1 VHVLSLV
8 DYLNNVGGGA
18 ELSAEL
24 IVSGLTE
31 REGID
36 RVTVVGIDRPDADR
50 LEYPGVEVVSVSP
63 PPLLDDGPDFLGD
76 LLLDR
81 RIAGAAAEYAAEADI
96 VHAHHRRST
105 MALQHLTTDAPTVG
119 TVRDFWPICPISI
132 YYVDGEVCTGC
143 DDNLD
148 DCLAYQDW
156 DGLTEPAIRKYL
168 LTKRA
173 HNRRVFA
180 PDHAV
185 FIAEHIREAVSAAT
199 ETPPAT
205 VINNPVSFDREAG
218 HERPDRPTFVVA
230 STLSKEKGVD
240 TAITAMERVH
250 EQLPDAKLLVFG
262 DGPMASSFRDLAAGL
277 PEGVVEFRGHV
288 PAAELYEEMRAATAT
303 IFPSRWNEPFGRVTV
318 ESMALGTPIV
328 GSDVGGIAEV
338 VDDGETGLLFP
349 PGDADALAERLVRV
363 ASDTALWDDLSTA
376 GPTAAERFSVEEI
389 VAQHHELYRKLT
401 GI

>member
-1 VHVLSLV
+1 MHVLSLV

-18 ELSAEL
+18 ELSARL
-24 IVSGLTE
+24 VISGLADRPE
-31 REGID
+31 ID
-36 RVTVVGIDRPDADR
+36 RVTVVGLDRPDAER
-50 LEYPGVEVVSVSP
+50 LDYPGVEVVPVSP

-81 RIAGAAAEYAAEADI
+81 RIASAAADHAADADVI
-96 VHAHHRRST
+96 HAHHRRST
-105 MALQHLTTDAPTVG
+105 MALQHLHTDTPTVG

-143 DDNLD
+143 EDRLD
-148 DCLAYQDW
+148 DCVSYQDW
-156 DGLTEPAIRKYL
+156 DGLAEPGIRGYL
-168 LTKRA
+168 WTKRA
-173 HNRRVFA
+173 HNRRAFD

-185 FIAEHIREAVSAAT
+185 FIADHIRQQVSESV

-205 VINNPVSFDREAG
+205 VIYNPVSFDREPS
-218 HERPDRPTFVVA
+218 HDRPNRPTFVVA

-240 TAITAMERVH
+240 TAIDAMEHVAAEH
-250 EQLPDAKLLVFG
+250 PDAKLLVFG
-262 DGPMASSFRDLAAGL
+262 DGPMESSFRDRAANL
-277 PEGVVEFRGHV
+277 PEDTVEFRGHV
-288 PAAELYEEMRAATAT
+288 PADDLYGEMRDATAT

-349 PGDADALAERLVRV
+349 PGDADALADRLCRLV
-363 ASDTALWDDLSTA
+363 ADGTHWDRLSAA
-376 GPTAAERFSVEEI
+376 GPPAADRFSAERI
-389 VAQHHELYRKLT
+389 VADHLDLYRDL
-401 GI
+401 GG